1 MKSLMLDLAAYIYEA
16 LVKWAIPKLADSLVA
31 RYQQFRQRRKAQD
44 SADEDE

>member
-1 MKSLMLDLAAYIYEA
+1 MKSLISDLPELVCKA
-16 LVKWAIPKLADSLVA
+16 LIVWAIPKLADGLVA